1 MAGYVLLLDR
11 PALDVDWENHRAHF
25 WLVFGVAVASAAL
38 GFVMSE
44 AARRRRD
51 ARVFLV
57 ALAFLSSAGFL
68 ALHALATPGVL
79 LSGKNTGFVVASP
92 VGLTVAG
99 AFALASSLDL
109 GPERNLAVMHR
120 QRI

>member
-1 MAGYVLLLDR
+1 MVRWAIALLLPMAGYVLLIDR
-11 PALDVDWENHRAHF
+11 PHLDVDWENHRAHF
-25 WLVFGVAVASAAL
+25 WLVFGVAAVSAAL

-68 ALHALATPGVL
+68 GLHALAP
-79 LSGKNTGFVVASP
+79 NA
-92 VGLTVAG
+92 
-99 AFALASSLDL
+99 
-109 GPERNLAVMHR
+109 
-120 QRI
+120 RI